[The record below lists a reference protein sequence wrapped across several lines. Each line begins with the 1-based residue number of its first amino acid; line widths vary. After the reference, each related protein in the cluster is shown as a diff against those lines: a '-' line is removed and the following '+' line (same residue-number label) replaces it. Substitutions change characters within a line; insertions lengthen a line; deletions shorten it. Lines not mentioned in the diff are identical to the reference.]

1 MLRKGGVTPRLSHMD
16 NSEGILPYRLIY
28 ELGNAFASRLEL
40 FPLIELVTSKCREIL
55 DADGVSVMLL
65 DADSQELYFP
75 FRSDRD
81 PKVAERLRRVR
92 VPVGKGIA
100 GEVFQTGRAVMI
112 DNVSSDSHFYSGVDH
127 KTGFTTR
134 SVLAAPLVAN
144 EIRLGVI
151 EAVNPLGGDAFSVN
165 DLALLEALADSVAMA
180 IFNAD
185 RIGKLKASEEMLR
198 TEVGALRRDLVRHE
212 LLDEIVGVT
221 PEMAEVYHLM
231 NSAAASPISV
241 LLTGET
247 GCGKEHM
254 ARAIHRMSA
263 RADKPFLAVNCAALS
278 EHLLE
283 SELFGH
289 RRGAFTGADRDQ
301 PGFFRAASG
310 GIIFLD
316 EIGEMPLAMQPSLL
330 RVLQDG
336 EITSVGDTRPEK
348 VNVRVFSA
356 TNTDLK
362 AAVAAGRFRADL
374 YYRLAIFPI
383 HLPPLRARRRDI
395 PLLAAR
401 FLAMASERQQKE
413 SRGLDPAALDLLERY
428 DWPGNIRELQNEIER
443 AVVLTPH
450 GETIGPEDLSDELRV
465 VAADS
470 KAKPTKISA
479 TPPPNGPL
487 LREARADFEA
497 RHIAEV
503 LAHNGNNVSRTA
515 AVLGISRISLQR
527 KIKEYGL
534 R

>member
-1 MLRKGGVTPRLSHMD
+1 MENHKS
-16 NSEGILPYRLIY
+16 SLPYRLIY

-40 FPLIELVTSKCREIL
+40 VPLIELVTSKCREIL

-65 DADSQELYFP
+65 DAESQELYFP
-75 FRSDRD
+75 FLSDRD

-100 GEVFQTGRAVMI
+100 GEVFQTGRSVMI
-112 DNVSSDSHFYSGVDH
+112 DNVSSDSHFYSGVDQ

-134 SVLAAPLVAN
+134 SVLAAPLIAN

-151 EAVNPLGGDAFSVN
+151 EAVNPLGRDAFSVN
-165 DLALLEALADSVAMA
+165 DLALLEALAESVAMA

-185 RIGKLKASEEMLR
+185 RIGKLKASEDMLR

-263 RADKPFLAVNCAALS
+263 RADKAFLAVNCAALS

-289 RRGAFTGADRDQ
+289 RRGSFTGATHNQ
-301 PGFFRAASG
+301 PGLFRAANG
-310 GIIFLD
+310 GVIFLD
-316 EIGEMPLAMQPSLL
+316 EIGEMPLSMQPTLL

-336 EITSVGDTRPEK
+336 EIMSVGDTRPER
-348 VNVRVFSA
+348 VDVRVFSA
-356 TNTDLK
+356 TNRELR
-362 AAVAAGRFRADL
+362 AAVAAGTFRADL
-374 YYRLAIFPI
+374 YYRLAAFPI
-383 HLPPLRARRRDI
+383 RLPPLRMRRRDI
-395 PLLAAR
+395 PLLADRFMSLANAR
-401 FLAMASERQQKE
+401 HHKE
-413 SRGLDPAALDLLERY
+413 IRGLDPTVLDLFERY

-443 AVVLTPH
+443 AIVLTPS
-450 GETIGPEDLSDELRV
+450 GDTIKPAQLSSEVR
-465 VAADS
+465 AGA
-470 KAKPTKISA
+470 AKPEARPVEVAVSGRVESA
-479 TPPPNGPL
+479 PPPAVK
-487 LREARADFEA
+487 EA
-497 RHIAEV
+497 
-503 LAHNGNNVSRTA
+503 
-515 AVLGISRISLQR
+515 
-527 KIKEYGL
+527 
-534 R
+534 

>member
-1 MLRKGGVTPRLSHMD
+1 MESPKG
-16 NSEGILPYRLIY
+16 NLPYRLIY

-40 FPLIELVTSKCREIL
+40 VPLIELVTRKCREVL
-55 DADGVSVMLL
+55 DADGVAVMLL
-65 DADSQELYFP
+65 DAERKELYFP
-75 FRSDRD
+75 YFSDRD
-81 PKVAERLRRVR
+81 PKVAERLALVR

-100 GEVFQTGRAVMI
+100 GEVFETGRSVRI
-112 DNVSSDSHFYSGVDH
+112 DNVSTDRHFYSGVDK
-127 KTGFTTR
+127 KTGLTTR

-151 EAVNPLGGDAFSVN
+151 EAVNPLGREAFTEN
-165 DLALLEALADSVAMA
+165 DLALLESLAESVARA
-180 IFNAD
+180 IHNAD
-185 RIGKLKASEEMLR
+185 RVGKLKASEEMLR
-198 TEVGALRRDLVRHE
+198 TEVGALRRDLARHE
-212 LLDEIVGVT
+212 LLDEIVGVS

-231 NSAAASPISV
+231 NSAAVSPISV
-241 LLTGET
+241 LLVGET
-247 GCGKEHM
+247 GSGKEHF

-278 EHLLE
+278 EHLLN

-316 EIGEMPLAMQPSLL
+316 EVGEMPLAMQPALL

-336 EITSVGDTRPEK
+336 EIISVGDTRPEK

-356 TNTDLK
+356 TNRDLK
-362 AAVAAGRFRADL
+362 AAIAAGKFRADL
-374 YYRLAIFPI
+374 YYRLAAFPI
-383 HLPPLRARRRDI
+383 NLPPLRARRRDI

-401 FLAMASERQQKE
+401 FLTIASERQQKE
-413 SRGLDPAALDLLERY
+413 IREFDPAAMDLLAMY

-443 AVVLTPH
+443 AVALASRN
-450 GETIGPEDLSDELRV
+450 ESIKPEHLSDELRGV
-465 VAADS
+465 TPVTRE
-470 KAKPTKISA
+470 KALKISV
-479 TPPPNGPL
+479 TPAANDAL
-487 LREARADFEA
+487 LREARASFEA
-497 RHIAEV
+497 RYIAEV
-503 LAHNGNNVSRTA
+503 FAHNGGNVSRTA
-515 AVLGISRISLQR
+515 TVLGISRISLQR

>member
-1 MLRKGGVTPRLSHMD
+1 MENHKGS
-16 NSEGILPYRLIY
+16 LPYRLIY

-65 DADSQELYFP
+65 DAESQELYFP
-75 FRSDRD
+75 FFSDRD
-81 PKVAERLRRVR
+81 PKVAERLGRVR

-100 GEVFQTGRAVMI
+100 GEVFQTGRSVRI
-112 DNVSSDSHFYSGVDH
+112 DNVSSDTHFYSGVDQ

-134 SVLAAPLVAN
+134 AVLAAPLIAN

-151 EAVNPLGGDAFSVN
+151 EAVNPLGRDAFSAD

-180 IFNAD
+180 IYNAD
-185 RIGKLKASEEMLR
+185 RVGKLKASEEMLR

-212 LLDEIVGVT
+212 VLDEIVGVS
-221 PEMAEVYHLM
+221 PEMAEVYHLI

-247 GCGKEHM
+247 GSGKEHI

-278 EHLLE
+278 EHLLA

-289 RRGAFTGADRDQ
+289 RRGSFTGADRDQ

-356 TNTDLK
+356 TNADLK

-374 YYRLAIFPI
+374 YYRLAVFPI
-383 HLPPLRARRRDI
+383 QLPPLRARRRDI
-395 PLLAAR
+395 PVLAAR
-401 FLAMASERQQKE
+401 FLAIAGERQQKE
-413 SRGLDPAALDLLERY
+413 IREFDPATLDLLEKY

-443 AVVLTPH
+443 AVVLTPR
-450 GETIGPEDLSDELRV
+450 GESIRPEHLSGELRG
-465 VAADS
+465 AAEDS
-470 KAKPTKISA
+470 KGKPAEITA
-479 TPPPNGPL
+479 TPAPNGAL
-487 LREARADFEA
+487 LRDARSGFEA
-497 RHIAEV
+497 GYIAEA
-503 LAHNGNNVSRTA
+503 LEHNAGNVSRTA
-515 AVLGISRISLQR
+515 NALGISRISLQR
-527 KIKEYGL
+527 KMKEYGL

>member
-1 MLRKGGVTPRLSHMD
+1 MESPKG
-16 NSEGILPYRLIY
+16 NLPYRLIY

-40 FPLIELVTSKCREIL
+40 VPLIELVTSKCREVL
-55 DADGVSVMLL
+55 DADGVAVMLL
-65 DADSQELYFP
+65 DAESQELYFP
-75 FRSDRD
+75 FLSDRD

-100 GEVFQTGRAVMI
+100 GEVFQTGRSVRI
-112 DNVSSDSHFYSGVDH
+112 DNVSSDSHFYSGVDQ

-134 SVLAAPLVAN
+134 SVLAAPLITN

-151 EAVNPLGGDAFSVN
+151 EAVNPQGRDSFSAN
-165 DLALLEALADSVAMA
+165 DLALLEALAGSVAMA
-180 IFNAD
+180 ILNAD
-185 RIGKLKASEEMLR
+185 RVGKLKASEEMLR

-212 LLDEIVGVT
+212 LLDEIVGAS
-221 PEMAEVYHLM
+221 PEVAEVYHLM
-231 NSAAASPISV
+231 SSAAASPISV

-247 GCGKEHM
+247 GCGKEYI

-263 RADKPFLAVNCAALS
+263 RAEKPFLAVNCAALS
-278 EHLLE
+278 EHLLA

-289 RRGAFTGADRDQ
+289 RRGSFTGADRDE

-336 EITSVGDTRPEK
+336 EITPVGDTRPEK

-362 AAVAAGRFRADL
+362 VAVAAGRFRADL
-374 YYRLAIFPI
+374 YYRLAVFPI

-401 FLAMASERQQKE
+401 FLAIASGRQQKE
-413 SRGLDPAALDLLERY
+413 IREFDPSAMDLLEKY

-443 AVVLTPH
+443 AVVLAPR
-450 GETIGPEDLSDELRV
+450 GESIKPEHLSGELRG
-465 VAADS
+465 AATDS
-470 KAKPTKISA
+470 RAKPSE
-479 TPPPNGPL
+479 TPTTPTPNDAL
-487 LREARADFEA
+487 LRDARVGFEA
-497 RHIAEV
+497 RYIAEA
-503 LAHNGNNVSRTA
+503 LEHNAGNVSRTA
-515 AVLGISRISLQR
+515 TALGISRMSLQR
-527 KIKEYGL
+527 KMKEYGL

>member
-1 MLRKGGVTPRLSHMD
+1 MENPRG
-16 NSEGILPYRLIY
+16 NLPYRLIY

-40 FPLIELVTSKCREIL
+40 IPLIELVTSKCREVL

-65 DADSQELYFP
+65 DAESRELYFP
-75 FRSDRD
+75 FLSDRD

-100 GEVFQTGRAVMI
+100 GEVFQTGRSVRI
-112 DNVSSDSHFYSGVDH
+112 DNVSSDSHFYSGVDQR
-127 KTGFTTR
+127 TGFTTR

-151 EAVNPLGGDAFSVN
+151 EAVNPQGRDAFSAN
-165 DLALLEALADSVAMA
+165 DLALLEVLADSVAMA
-180 IFNAD
+180 ILNAD
-185 RIGKLKASEEMLR
+185 RVGKLKASEERLR

-212 LLDEIVGVT
+212 LLDEIVGAS
-221 PEMAEVYHLM
+221 PEMGEVYHLM
-231 NSAAASPISV
+231 SSAAASPISV

-247 GCGKEHM
+247 GCGKEYI

-263 RADKPFLAVNCAALS
+263 RAEKPFLAVNCAALS
-278 EHLLE
+278 EHLLA

-289 RRGAFTGADRDQ
+289 RRGSFTGADRDE

-336 EITSVGDTRPEK
+336 EITPVGDTRPEK
-348 VNVRVFSA
+348 VNVTVFSA

-362 AAVAAGRFRADL
+362 VAVAAGRFRADL
-374 YYRLAIFPI
+374 YYRLAVFPI
-383 HLPPLRARRRDI
+383 DLPPLRARKRDI

-401 FLAMASERQQKE
+401 FLAFASERQQKE
-413 SRGLDPAALDLLERY
+413 IREFDPTAMDLLEKY

-443 AVVLTPH
+443 AVVLAPR
-450 GETIGPEDLSDELRV
+450 GESIRPGHLSRELRG
-465 VAADS
+465 AAVDS
-470 KAKPTKISA
+470 RAKPSETPA
-479 TPPPNGPL
+479 TPTPNGAL
-487 LREARADFEA
+487 LRDARAGFEA
-497 RHIAEV
+497 RYIADALE
-503 LAHNGNNVSRTA
+503 HNAGNVSRTA
-515 AVLGISRISLQR
+515 TALGISRISLQR
-527 KIKEYGL
+527 KMKEYGL